1 MKTKSNIISKILFSS
16 VVLLFCSCAQ
26 LNQAEAKFGAF
37 VKDPNT
43 AVAVN
48 DLINAITSYT
58 QGNSVGAAVAGIQGG
73 ISLVRAL
80 QDTKNAANPTV
91 VALSVQSA
99 GVTDPDVATATANL
113 IAVAVSK
120 GATPNAANEFTSEV
134 VDQTLAK

>member
-1 MKTKSNIISKILFSS
+1 MKTNIISKILFSS

-26 LNQAEAKFGAF
+26 LNQAEAKFGVF

-43 AVAVN
+43 LVAVN

-58 QGNSVGAAVAGIQGG
+58 QGNTVGSAIAGVQGG
-73 ISLVRAL
+73 IALVRAL
-80 QDTKNAANPTV
+80 QDTHNAANPTA
-91 VALSVQSA
+91 VAATVQSA
-99 GVTDPDVATATANL
+99 GVTDPAVATATANL